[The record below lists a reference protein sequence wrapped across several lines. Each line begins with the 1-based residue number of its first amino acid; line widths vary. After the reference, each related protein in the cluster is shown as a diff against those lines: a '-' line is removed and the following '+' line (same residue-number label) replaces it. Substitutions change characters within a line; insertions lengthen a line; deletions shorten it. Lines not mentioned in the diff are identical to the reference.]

1 MFDGRLS
8 WGRPIAI
15 FAIIDLYHE
24 NRTLHTSLSLAQ
36 LPRDLEVVEEVA
48 RDGVRRPASPDPR

>member
-1 MFDGRLS
+1 MFDGCLS
-8 WGRPIAI
+8 WGRSHPI
-15 FAIIDLYHE
+15 AIIDLE